1 MSCPFY
7 KYDGGWFGGDYYCI
21 KQEKAVDSDTYYKY
35 CRNYDYSDCPAYKMS
50 SEYRSDYEYLSMYKG
65 NSDDD
70 SSSSSSSSG
79 GCFLTS
85 ACTAARGLPDDCHEL
100 TVLRNYRD
108 NWLKN
113 QPDGVL
119 LIAHYYEVAPKIVDA
134 IDKLENRLEIWDE
147 VYRETVVP
155 CVEMIQQER
164 CQEALELYQGMTE
177 KLEWRFIV

>member
-7 KYDGGWFGGDYYCI
+7 KFESGGWFGGDYYCI
-21 KQEKAVDSDTYYKY
+21 KQEKSVDSDTYHKY
-35 CRNYDYSDCPAYKMS
+35 CRNYDYKDCPIYKH
-50 SEYRSDYEYLSMYKG
+50 E
-65 NSDDD
+65 
-70 SSSSSSSSG
+70 SSSG

-113 QPDGVL
+113 HPDGVL
-119 LIAHYYEVAPKIVDA
+119 LIAHYYEVAPKIVEA

-147 VYRETVVP
+147 VYREMVVP
-155 CVEMIQQER
+155 CMEMIAKGQNED
-164 CQEALELYQGMTE
+164 ALELYRKYTLQL
-177 KLEWRFIV
+177 KLEFTKG